1 MRWNALG
8 PDADVRDAYE
18 YLVDY
23 VTKVHKLTAPGVV
36 HLCDG
41 CLQEGDGVGLFRLL
55 LQPRMQGGPKAS
67 EGRSKYQ
74 GGCTEFLG
82 IPEGTTLTVSC
93 QLKGF
98 SHMPVS
104 VIVSVLGQAP
114 SESQV

>member
-8 PDADVRDAYE
+8 QAAAHIGDAYE
-18 YLVDY
+18 YLVEY
-23 VTKVHKLTAPGVV
+23 VTKVHKPTAPGVV

-74 GGCTEFLG
+74 GCTEFLG

-93 QLKGF
+93 QGVVPHACVCD
-98 SHMPVS
+98 SISAWP
-104 VIVSVLGQAP
+104 GP
-114 SESQV
+114 G